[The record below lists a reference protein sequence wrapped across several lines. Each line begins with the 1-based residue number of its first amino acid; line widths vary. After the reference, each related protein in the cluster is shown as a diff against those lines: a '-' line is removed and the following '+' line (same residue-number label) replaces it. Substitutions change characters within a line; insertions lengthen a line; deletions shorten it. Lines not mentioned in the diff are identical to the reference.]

1 MMLFNKINWFISEE
15 SAYLNNQLSIANVVA
30 EDHADKNQ
38 QRWHWL
44 HLQNFITVLK
54 KISKGDQDFNALQ
67 ILNISF
73 KYLETLF
80 LARPNVPAEF
90 RYNKAKNTASILRH
104 LIINSN
110 VYNAQEHGQSGKN
123 EYLVDTSNGLQL
135 TIGITDFITNQI
147 SIGYKPLNLDNLDGK

>member
-1 MMLFNKINWFISEE
+1 MIQNIQDCNNKNMKENTAKKPISDNSLFNKINWFISEE

-54 KISKGDQDFNALQ
+54 ISKGDQDFNALQ

-80 LARPNVPAEF
+80 LARPNDAC
-90 RYNKAKNTASILRH
+90 R
-104 LIINSN
+104 
-110 VYNAQEHGQSGKN
+110 
-123 EYLVDTSNGLQL
+123 
-135 TIGITDFITNQI
+135 I
-147 SIGYKPLNLDNLDGK
+147 SI